1 MEFFLTRK
9 STKCYSWTTH
19 HVCSVQMYVNT
30 ECYIVCPECRGK
42 WAKVYIKTN
51 NILWYRRIQ
60 ESSLCGHTAFVVSAL
75 HPDTCLGRILYCVR
89 HIGGQPSR
97 ARPQPAG
104 GQGWARRHGPLF
116 PASSGPWGAALTRQ
130 IPHQT

>member
-75 HPDTCLGRILYCVR
+75 HPDTCLGGCLLTFR
-89 HIGGQPSR
+89 
-97 ARPQPAG
+97 
-104 GQGWARRHGPLF
+104 WAL
-116 PASSGPWGAALTRQ
+116 
-130 IPHQT
+130 

>member
-42 WAKVYIKTN
+42 WAKVYIKN
-51 NILWYRRIQ
+51 LY
-60 ESSLCGHTAFVVSAL
+60 SLCKKIEQCDYPPLPSDHYSEELRQLVNICINPDPEKRPDIAYVYDVAKRMHACTAS
-75 HPDTCLGRILYCVR
+75 T
-89 HIGGQPSR
+89 
-97 ARPQPAG
+97 
-104 GQGWARRHGPLF
+104 
-116 PASSGPWGAALTRQ
+116 
-130 IPHQT
+130 

>member
-75 HPDTCLGRILYCVR
+75 HPDTCLGWQTPSGV
-89 HIGGQPSR
+89 GGGVMETDRKSVV
-97 ARPQPAG
+97 
-104 GQGWARRHGPLF
+104 
-116 PASSGPWGAALTRQ
+116 
-130 IPHQT
+130 